1 MKKQA
6 RLIVFIA
13 VIMLACLLA
22 LTLSACGED
31 KTGQAKKAS
40 HITFETPENSLA
52 NPISTDNFKFS
63 DVKLYVVYDDGSKG
77 KAVTFNESMLSTKNT
92 GNIDDIPVGGK
103 SRVIFTASYTVGGTT
118 FEGTFGVYLKKPD
131 NVEKVTY
138 KFYTNLSLIHISEPT
153 RRS

>member
-6 RLIVFIA
+6 RLIIFIA
-13 VIMLACLLA
+13 VIMLTCLLA
-22 LTLSACGED
+22 LTLSACGEN

-40 HITFETPENSLA
+40 HITFET
-52 NPISTDNFKFS
+52 PISTDNFKFS

-118 FEGTFGVYLKKPD
+118 FEGTFGIYLKKPD

-138 KFYTNLSLIHISEPT
+138 KFYTNGANVEDFEL
-153 RRS
+153 